1 MCLLSTPCGI
11 VAATDMGIASAK
23 SARCGDCIGVGYSA
37 MSPDFSFSTGSAGN
51 ETRSCG
57 SRTGRPCGAR
67 PVSRRLGDW
76 TKLTLAVL
84 HRCRNVSLKCL
95 FRIEISLKPVSL

>member
-37 MSPDFSFSTGSAGN
+37 MSPDFSFSTGLRATKRDPADLEPEDLAG
-51 ETRSCG
+51 RDPSHVG
-57 SRTGRPCGAR
+57 
-67 PVSRRLGDW
+67 
-76 TKLTLAVL
+76 
-84 HRCRNVSLKCL
+84 
-95 FRIEISLKPVSL
+95 